1 MGCSLPRCR
10 GQWLHDSEEG
20 TRRGARRGHL
30 GQVQGSRWRSS
41 RPPGRRRAT
50 SHGFLLAEE
59 LGTSRVPQVD
69 LHASAGRSCFKL
81 SESTRS
87 GADEQEQVALT
98 AFLGPRGA
106 GERRSP
112 PWPAVG
118 LLRSIAVT
126 ETDQHDAARD
136 ALATNAITKTAEL
149 TVISQLRSLIEIRR
163 LRSLIEISVAMF
175 SNRRVSSSGL
185 KLGVKCS

>member
-1 MGCSLPRCR
+1 MGCSLPGCR
-10 GQWLHDSEEG
+10 DQWLHDSEEG

-30 GQVQGSRWRSS
+30 GQVQGSRWRSP
-41 RPPGRRRAT
+41 RPPSRRRAT
-50 SHGFLLAEE
+50 SHGFLLAEK
-59 LGTSRVPQVD
+59 LGTSRVRQVD

-81 SESTRS
+81 SEGTRS

-118 LLRSIAVT
+118 LLRSTLLLRLINTAP
-126 ETDQHDAARD
+126 RD

-149 TVISQLRSLIEIRR
+149 TVISQLRLLIEIRR

>member
-1 MGCSLPRCR
+1 MRIVSIKADATGSWIRPRPL
-10 GQWLHDSEEG
+10 W
-20 TRRGARRGHL
+20 
-30 GQVQGSRWRSS
+30 
-41 RPPGRRRAT
+41 
-50 SHGFLLAEE
+50 
-59 LGTSRVPQVD
+59 
-69 LHASAGRSCFKL
+69 
-81 SESTRS
+81 ESTRS

-118 LLRSIAVT
+118 LLRSTFLLRLINTAP
-126 ETDQHDAARD
+126 RD

-149 TVISQLRSLIEIRR
+149 TVISQLRLLIEIRR

>member
-1 MGCSLPRCR
+1 M
-10 GQWLHDSEEG
+10 
-20 TRRGARRGHL
+20 
-30 GQVQGSRWRSS
+30 
-41 RPPGRRRAT
+41 
-50 SHGFLLAEE
+50 
-59 LGTSRVPQVD
+59 
-69 LHASAGRSCFKL
+69 
-81 SESTRS
+81 
-87 GADEQEQVALT
+87 ALT

-185 KLGVKCS
+185 KLGVKYS